1 LAATLSEL
9 VRQGI
14 LRAKVAERP
23 DLQRRLEQT
32 RLRLVQPTARVMVVG
47 EFKQGKSQLVNALVN
62 APICPVDD
70 DVMTAVP
77 TVVSHGD
84 TTAAWVTVAKVDTG
98 ELGSAPTELERRSVT
113 VEELARHVT
122 LRETE
127 GREQVISAE
136 VELPRK
142 ILAGGLTLIDTPGIG
157 GLNSTAALAT
167 LTGLPSADAML
178 FVTDASQELTEPEL
192 QFLGHALSMT
202 ENVACIL
209 SKIDLYANWRTIA
222 EGIQRRL
229 DELRPG
235 IPLFAVSSELR
246 IEAVRSNDLELN
258 AESGFP
264 ALVAF
269 LRTEVVQNITVLQN
283 QSVTHDILSVADHL
297 ELSLQSELSAL
308 TDPEGTPGVLANL
321 ERAKEENDELR
332 RRSARWQI
340 TLGDGMSDLTSDM
353 DYDLRD
359 RMRSI
364 QREADAAIE
373 KGDPALV
380 WDEMIDWLEQRVAS
394 AIADTF
400 VWNEQRSRWL
410 SEQVASH
417 FSDVEVRLPDIRVDS
432 TEDVLDPVEIV
443 PPLDPGQL
451 GFMQKVLIGMRGSY
465 GGVLM
470 IGLMTGIAGLS
481 LINPISLAAG
491 ILIGRRAFSD
501 DKEARITRRQM
512 EGKALIRRQIED
524 VVFHV
529 GKQLKD
535 RMRFVQRAVR
545 DHFTEIAD
553 EHHRSLADSLAA
565 AQKAA
570 RLFSQEREQR
580 IIQIR
585 IELKKVQALR
595 EQTPE
600 IAAESRAARPVRA
613 IR

>member
-1 LAATLSEL
+1 MAATLTEL

-84 TTAAWVTVAKVDTG
+84 TTAAWVTVAKIENGETG
-98 ELGSAPTELERRSVT
+98 AAATEIERRSVSID
-113 VEELARHVT
+113 ELAQHVT
-122 LRETE
+122 RNPSE
-127 GREQVISAE
+127 GWEQVISAE

-258 AESGFP
+258 TESGFP
-264 ALVAF
+264 ALVSF
-269 LRTEVVQNITVLQN
+269 LRTDVVQNITVLQN

-308 TDPEGTPGVLANL
+308 TDPEGTPGVLADL

-332 RRSARWQI
+332 RRGARWQI
-340 TLGDGMSDLTSDM
+340 TLSDGMSDLTSDM

-364 QREADAAIE
+364 QREADLAIE

-380 WDEMIDWLEQRVAS
+380 WEEMIDWLEQRVAS

-443 PPLDPGQL
+443 PPLDPGTL

-501 DKEARITRRQM
+501 DKEARMTRRQM

-535 RMRFVQRAVR
+535 RMRFVQRAIR

-570 RLFSQEREQR
+570 RLFSQDREQR
-580 IIQIR
+580 IMQIR

-595 EQTPE
+595 EQTPDMAPE
-600 IAAESRAARPVRA
+600 AQAARPVRA